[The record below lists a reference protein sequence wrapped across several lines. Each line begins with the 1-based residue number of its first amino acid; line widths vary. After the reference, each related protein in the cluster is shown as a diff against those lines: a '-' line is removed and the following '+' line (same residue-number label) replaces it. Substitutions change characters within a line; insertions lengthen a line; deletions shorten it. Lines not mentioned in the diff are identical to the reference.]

1 MSKKN
6 KVKRYTKIYR
16 GHGKKRGTAF
26 HVLVCL
32 GLFILVAVV
41 VYLVAMGINSY
52 VNRQRCVEIELPESA
67 YESAEADVKEPDSGK
82 SLPQSTEKIV
92 ALEMSADRL
101 SNSKYVTEFI
111 NKSKSEG
118 KNAIVVPLKDE
129 NGTLLYSSKLARAK
143 EWGAISRSA
152 VDAGKIAAEIEA
164 AGLIPIAKV
173 NAFYDQTAPHFK
185 RKNSYVYAS
194 QKVTYLFTNPV
205 TKRSE
210 RWLNPYESS
219 AREYICDIVN
229 EVSNLGYKHVLLNH
243 VSFPAVE
250 LNSKVSLDSGG
261 KSKGEILRQFL
272 GELNS
277 LNVSYILG
285 YDWRIFGEGNVA
297 DILYGGNISTY
308 GAKNQ
313 APLIDL
319 NNRLNFS
326 GGDGDVIKKFV
337 DCVKNIGSDISIFP
351 AFVSSSNDSKILNDL
366 QSYGIYSSL
375 ILNK

>member
-6 KVKRYTKIYR
+6 RVKRYSKIYR
-16 GHGKKRGTAF
+16 GSGRKKGMAF
-26 HVLVCL
+26 HVFVC
-32 GLFILVAVV
+32 FILFFVVAAV

-52 VNRQRCVEIELPESA
+52 VNRERCVEIEIAESS
-67 YESAEADVKEPDSGK
+67 YERAEPDLREPDPEYVPPK
-82 SLPQSTEKIV
+82 KVDKIV
-92 ALEMSADRL
+92 AVELLADKL
-101 SNSKYVTEFI
+101 SNAKYVTDFI

-118 KNAIVVPLKDE
+118 KNAIVVSLKDE
-129 NGTLLYSSKLARAK
+129 NGILLYPSQIPQAR

-152 VDAGKIAAEIEA
+152 VDARKIAAEIEA

-185 RKNSYVYAS
+185 RNNSYVYSS

-219 AREYICDIVN
+219 ARKYICDIVA
-229 EVSNLGYKHVLLNH
+229 EVSELGYRQVFLNH

-250 LNSKVSLDSGG
+250 LNSKVNLGSDA
-261 KSKGEILRQFL
+261 KSKSEILRQFL
-272 GELNS
+272 DELNS
-277 LNVSYILG
+277 KNVSYILA
-285 YDWRIFGEGNVA
+285 YDWRVFVEGNVA
-297 DILYGGNISTY
+297 DILYGGDISTY
-308 GAKNQ
+308 GAQNQ

-319 NNRLNFS
+319 NNKLNFTGG
-326 GGDGDVIKKFV
+326 GGDPIKKFV
-337 DCVKNIGSDISIFP
+337 DCVKNIGSDVSIFP
-351 AFVSSSNDSKILNDL
+351 AVVNSANNSKILSEL
-366 QSYGIYSSL
+366 ESLGVYSSF

>member
-6 KVKRYTKIYR
+6 RVKRYSKIYR
-16 GHGKKRGTAF
+16 GYGRKKGTAF
-26 HVLVCL
+26 HVFICFV
-32 GLFILVAVV
+32 LFVVVAFV

-52 VNRQRCVEIELPESA
+52 VNRERCVEIEIAESS
-67 YESAEADVKEPDSGK
+67 YESAEPDLKEADPEDAPPKK
-82 SLPQSTEKIV
+82 TEKIV
-92 ALEMSADRL
+92 AVELLADKL
-101 SNSKYVTEFI
+101 SNAKYVTEFI

-129 NGTLLYSSKLARAK
+129 NGILLYPSQVPQAR

-152 VDAGKIAAEIEA
+152 VDARKIAAEIEA
-164 AGLIPIAKV
+164 AGLVPIAKV

-185 RKNSYVYAS
+185 RNNSYVYS
-194 QKVTYLFTNPV
+194 SKNVTYLFTNPV

-219 AREYICDIVN
+219 ARKYICDIVA
-229 EVSNLGYKHVLLNH
+229 EVSELGYRQVFLNH
-243 VSFPAVE
+243 VSFPPVE
-250 LNSKVSLDSGG
+250 LNSKVGLGSDA
-261 KSKGEILRQFL
+261 KTKGEILRQFL
-272 GELNS
+272 AELNS
-277 LNVSYILG
+277 RNVSYILA
-285 YDWRIFGEGNVA
+285 YDWRVFGEGNVA

-319 NNRLNFS
+319 NNRLNFA
-326 GGDGDVIKKFV
+326 GGDGDPIKKFV
-337 DCVKNIGSDISIFP
+337 ECARDIGSDVSIFP
-351 AFVSSSNDSKILNDL
+351 AFVSSNSNSKILEEL
-366 QSYGIYSSL
+366 ESFGIYSSL